1 MQKTIAFFD
10 FDGTI
15 TTSDTMLELIKFAK
29 GKPAYYLGMIIL
41 SPYLIALKCGLVT
54 ATAAKEKLL
63 SLFFGKIPLNEF
75 NNTCTEFS
83 DKILPGLI
91 RRAAL
96 NKIKEHQDNND
107 EVVVVCAS
115 AENWISQWCLRNN
128 INYLA
133 TRLEVIN
140 GKLSGKLSGPNCNGE
155 EKAIKIRSAYD
166 LSQYDEIYAYG
177 DSSGDKAMLG
187 LATKSFYKPFRQ

>member
-41 SPYLIALKCGLVT
+41 SPYLIALKCGLIT

-63 SLFFGKIPLNEF
+63 SLFFGKIPLTEF

-96 NKIKEHQDNND
+96 NRIKEHQDNNA
-107 EVVVVCAS
+107 EVVVVSAS

-155 EKAIKIRSAYD
+155 EKVNRIKNNYT
-166 LSQYDEIYAYG
+166 LSDYSTIYCYG
-177 DSSGDKAMLG
+177 DSNGDKPMLK
-187 LATKSFYKPFRQ
+187 LATFASYKPFRN